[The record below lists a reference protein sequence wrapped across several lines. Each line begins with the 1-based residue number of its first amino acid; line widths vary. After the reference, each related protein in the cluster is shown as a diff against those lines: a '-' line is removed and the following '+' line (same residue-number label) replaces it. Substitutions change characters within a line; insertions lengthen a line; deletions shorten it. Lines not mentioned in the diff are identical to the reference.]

1 MLAQLRR
8 LPESC
13 KGREFR
19 LSIARTF
26 TLETQLESLEVA
38 LHTLPCR
45 PVIRLGPLD
54 NLEQALL
61 EGNSELL
68 IPRPDAVLVLWRLEE
83 LDPNLAFASGSMT
96 IAQRR
101 IAGEK
106 IIQRFRLLVRG
117 FMRTCHAPLFLSTLP
132 PLVGRKSQSSLDAE
146 SESLTS
152 VRARCNEA
160 IRDLCRQNS
169 QIHLFDFAGW
179 IEQEGQQALDIK
191 MDFYARQPIA
201 PPAWMSFAGAMVRTL
216 RPLRVPPAKVL
227 AVDLDNVLWGGV
239 LGEVGE
245 RGILLGADFPGNLYL
260 RIQQSILDLR
270 SRGVLLA
277 MVSKN
282 NEGDVCNLFRKRT
295 DMPLQLRHFS
305 SRRVNW
311 ADKHANL
318 VEISRELGLGLESF
332 VFLDDQAF
340 EKRQMQHYLPQVRV
354 LPAQEDPL
362 GILDALRS
370 TTLFD
375 GLKVGKED
383 RRRAREY
390 ERSAKRTKLQA
401 KSHSTK
407 EFLRSLRL
415 ATRVRPVTHE
425 NMGRVVQ
432 LLLKTNQFNA
442 TTRRHDEASVRT
454 MIADKRNSLLAIEAK
469 DRFGDQ
475 GIVGLGFA
483 LATPESGEY
492 RIDSFLLSCRALGR
506 GVEQMLWHELMKDVH
521 KKRGKQVKVEYL
533 NSGRNAVVLGFFE
546 TLGLKKV
553 FQTGDRRV
561 YETSLPARS
570 RPPAHIRKI

>member
-1 MLAQLRR
+1 
-8 LPESC
+8 
-13 KGREFR
+13 
-19 LSIARTF
+19 
-26 TLETQLESLEVA
+26 
-38 LHTLPCR
+38 
-45 PVIRLGPLD
+45 
-54 NLEQALL
+54 
-61 EGNSELL
+61 
-68 IPRPDAVLVLWRLEE
+68 
-83 LDPNLAFASGSMT
+83 
-96 IAQRR
+96 
-101 IAGEK
+101 
-106 IIQRFRLLVRG
+106 
-117 FMRTCHAPLFLSTLP
+117 
-132 PLVGRKSQSSLDAE
+132 
-146 SESLTS
+146 
-152 VRARCNEA
+152 
-160 IRDLCRQNS
+160 
-169 QIHLFDFAGW
+169 
-179 IEQEGQQALDIK
+179 
-191 MDFYARQPIA
+191 
-201 PPAWMSFAGAMVRTL
+201 
-216 RPLRVPPAKVL
+216 
-227 AVDLDNVLWGGV
+227 
-239 LGEVGE
+239 
-245 RGILLGADFPGNLYL
+245 
-260 RIQQSILDLR
+260 
-270 SRGVLLA
+270 

-553 FQTGDRRV
+553 FQ
-561 YETSLPARS
+561 ETKCTASLP
-570 RPPAHIRKI
+570 